1 LMINGVTANFSF
13 PSGDAVTWTYNL
25 PTGGT
30 ATGEIWY
37 DINQNGVIDPAVD
50 IIRYYFTQTDGVG
63 GDGGPPDLDGSVNC
77 QIFFSDPIGVA
88 PGKYVVKFTN
98 NGSSQQVAGTVTPLA
113 TVAHR
118 ISGHVT
124 PPPGRN
130 PQWVNVEIKRHDNN
144 QPSS

>member
-1 LMINGVTANFSF
+1 MKRCVGLFVVVALCSVVGSAQITNLMINGVTANFSF
-13 PSGDAVTWTYNL
+13 QSGDAVTWTYNL

-63 GDGGPPDLDGSVNC
+63 GDGGPPDLDGSVNG

-88 PGKYVVKFTN
+88 PGKYVVK
-98 NGSSQQVAGTVTPLA
+98 
-113 TVAHR
+113 
-118 ISGHVT
+118 
-124 PPPGRN
+124 
-130 PQWVNVEIKRHDNN
+130 
-144 QPSS
+144 